1 MWDRS
6 SLTRACTGIPCIAR
20 QILNHW
26 ITREVLGRSF
36 LICFIHGHL
45 SSVRDSDLKYCRRSI
60 NICCKKE
67 MRERRK
73 ELKERR
79 KEEKE
84 GRKEEKEGRKVGG
97 RAGLG

>member
-6 SLTRACTGIPCIAR
+6 SLTRDCTGIPCIAR
-20 QILNHW
+20 QILNHR

-45 SSVRDSDLKYCRRSI
+45 SSVRDSDLQYCRRSI

-84 GRKEEKEGRKVGG
+84 GRKVGG

>member
-1 MWDRS
+1 M
-6 SLTRACTGIPCIAR
+6 
-20 QILNHW
+20 
-26 ITREVLGRSF
+26 
-36 LICFIHGHL
+36 ICFIHGHL
-45 SSVRDSDLKYCRRSI
+45 SSVRDSYLKYCRRSI